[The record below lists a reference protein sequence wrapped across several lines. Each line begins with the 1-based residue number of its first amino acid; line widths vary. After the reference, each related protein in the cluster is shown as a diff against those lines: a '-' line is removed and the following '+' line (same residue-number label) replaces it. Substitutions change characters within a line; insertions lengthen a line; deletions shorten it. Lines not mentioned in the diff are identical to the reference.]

1 MAPLLFC
8 TTGMHDLYVARHV
21 HNTCETNTRV
31 GRLVVR
37 RVRGSLALQGPTGD
51 AADRVIKVVG
61 TGLDQ
66 FYHPDMKGSHGLFH
80 CELTDAKDAKNKVRG
95 LGCFTRACVHKLD
108 S

>member
-1 MAPLLFC
+1 M
-8 TTGMHDLYVARHV
+8 
-21 HNTCETNTRV
+21 
-31 GRLVVR
+31 R

-80 CELTDAKDAKNKVRG
+80 CELTDAKDAKNKVRR
-95 LGCFTRACVHKLD
+95 LGCFTRVYVRVGADRAGACVHARCTRYR
-108 S
+108 